1 MYDIAIIGAG
11 PAGAIL
17 ARELGLRR
25 KVLLADARPLHDP
38 VRKFGYKGKQAVF
51 EDKCCGGLLA
61 PDAKEWLARNKFA
74 LPASALDEVQP
85 GRLRGLDLST
95 SIERVYPTTY
105 INLSR
110 AVFEQWLLSLV
121 PKDVDTLYGYRAA
134 EISREKEGFEITFKA
149 PDGSRLRH
157 KCKILIGADGAN
169 SRVRRFIGKEVSY
182 KSRYLA
188 VQDVFGVKPGSS
200 GLSPDLFKEYV
211 AVFHPALTDFYGW
224 IIPKSDR
231 ILLGMAMPPQVRKTK
246 QAGEHMDTLKKYLI
260 QAGYDFSG
268 EFRREGCTLLRPSL
282 EDICLGKDGA
292 FLIGEAAGFISPS
305 SAEGYSY
312 AFISAACLAGAILHS
327 NGAERIM
334 RAYLLKSMHLR
345 ANIVYKQ
352 MKSLVMYSP
361 FLRQLIMHSGAFA
374 KV

>member
-1 MYDIAIIGAG
+1 
-11 PAGAIL
+11 
-17 ARELGLRR
+17 
-25 KVLLADARPLHDP
+25 
-38 VRKFGYKGKQAVF
+38 
-51 EDKCCGGLLA
+51 
-61 PDAKEWLARNKFA
+61 
-74 LPASALDEVQP
+74 
-85 GRLRGLDLST
+85 
-95 SIERVYPTTY
+95 
-105 INLSR
+105 
-110 AVFEQWLLSLV
+110 
-121 PKDVDTLYGYRAA
+121 
-134 EISREKEGFEITFKA
+134 
-149 PDGSRLRH
+149 
-157 KCKILIGADGAN
+157 
-169 SRVRRFIGKEVSY
+169 
-182 KSRYLA
+182 
-188 VQDVFGVKPGSS
+188 
-200 GLSPDLFKEYV
+200 
-211 AVFHPALTDFYGW
+211 
-224 IIPKSDR
+224 
-231 ILLGMAMPPQVRKTK
+231 
-246 QAGEHMDTLKKYLI
+246 MDTLKKYLI

-312 AFISAACLAGAILHS
+312 AFISASCLAEAILHS

>member
-11 PAGAIL
+11 PAGAML

-25 KVLLADARPLHDP
+25 KVLLVDARPMHAPL
-38 VRKFGYKGKQAVF
+38 RKFGYKGKQAGF

-61 PDAKEWLARNKFA
+61 PDAREWLSRNGFT
-74 LPASALDEVQP
+74 LPASALDAVQP
-85 GRLRGLDLST
+85 GSLRGLDLST
-95 SIERVYPTTY
+95 SMERLYPTTY

-110 AVFEQWLLSLV
+110 AAFEQWLLSLV
-121 PKDVDTLYGYRAA
+121 HKDVDTLYGHRAV
-134 EISREKEGFEITFKA
+134 EINREKEGFEVTFRA
-149 PDGSRLRH
+149 PDGSRLSR

-169 SRVRRFIGKEVSY
+169 SRVRRFIGKEAPY
-182 KSRYLA
+182 KSRYIA
-188 VQDVFGVKPGSS
+188 VQDVFEVKPGSS
-200 GLSPDLFKEYV
+200 AMSPDLFKEYV

-224 IIPKSDR
+224 IIPKNDR

-246 QAGEHMDTLKKYLI
+246 QAGEHMDTLKKYLL
-260 QAGYDFSG
+260 QAGYDCSG
-268 EFRREGCTLLRPSL
+268 EFRREGCTLLRPSAA
-282 EDICLGKDGA
+282 DICLGKDGA
-292 FLIGEAAGFISPS
+292 FLVGEAAGFISPS

-327 NGAERIM
+327 NGPEKIL

-361 FLRQLIMHSGAFA
+361 FLRQMIMHSGAFA